1 MKVTAA
7 NQQLIALS
15 CLRGQGINMYVA
27 CDQITQ
33 KLIESLLCC
42 QRSDLGLFVF
52 FFRSFFDKYNKYM
65 EHRHIQT
72 RNITKQ
78 MEYYLLES
86 KECSLNLNV
95 LTH

>member
-52 FFRSFFDKYNKYM
+52 VFVLSS
-65 EHRHIQT
+65 ISIIST
-72 RNITKQ
+72 WSIVI
-78 MEYYLLES
+78 S
-86 KECSLNLNV
+86 KHE
-95 LTH
+95 T